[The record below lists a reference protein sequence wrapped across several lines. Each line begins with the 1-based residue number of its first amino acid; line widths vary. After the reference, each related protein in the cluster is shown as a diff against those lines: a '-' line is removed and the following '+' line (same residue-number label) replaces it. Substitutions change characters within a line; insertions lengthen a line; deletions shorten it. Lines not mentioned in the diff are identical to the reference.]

1 MIEQIYLASESSFLV
16 CRVTEQLSNMH
27 PSQNPN
33 ICLASGGLGSW
44 RVEGWGDRRGHPGEE
59 KPEEEKG
66 CWERGVAVV
75 GAVRYHQEQM
85 EPDKS

>member
-1 MIEQIYLASESSFLV
+1 MNNHISPLSPLFLCLGSQSSFLI
-16 CRVTEQLSNMH
+16 CIPQKKIY
-27 PSQNPN
+27 
-33 ICLASGGLGSW
+33 ICLASGGLGS
-44 RVEGWGDRRGHPGEE
+44 RELEGWGDRRGRPREE
-59 KPEEEKG
+59 KPGEEKG